1 MDIHTNIHTY
11 ICTHACMTAS
21 GSSALTWNI
30 GYLCRCDLW
39 TVGHDSVILEHI
51 PSIPSLHCPHTF
63 FTSESSLHFLQI
75 FNNYYAFLLTFLM
88 ALIWPLQMFW
98 VCHQHQ
104 HSSCIFSCS
113 FVYLV
118 FHFRHTPRSR
128 EETWKATV
136 WSTASVSEPESLRRL
151 DSWLWR
157 VERAIMLFCTSMEL
171 WELLLE

>member
-1 MDIHTNIHTY
+1 
-11 ICTHACMTAS
+11 MTAS

-51 PSIPSLHCPHTF
+51 LSIPFLHCPHTF

-75 FNNYYAFLLTFLM
+75 FNNYYVFFAYFLM
-88 ALIWPLQMFW
+88 AFGHFKCFEFSTSINT
-98 VCHQHQ
+98 
-104 HSSCIFSCS
+104 HSYIFSCS
-113 FVYLV
+113 FVCLV
-118 FHFRHTPRSR
+118 FHFSHTPRSR

-136 WSTASVSEPESLRRL
+136 WSTASVSEPVSLRRL
-151 DSWLWR
+151 DSCLWR